1 VVRVEPDSSGQRRY
15 RVSGTD
21 EHGDVHAF
29 ETDNLES
36 AEEMKAIMGEDLEEV
51 HLEERKAGAP

>member
-1 VVRVEPDSSGQRRY
+1 MPNHQRRY

-21 EHGDVHAF
+21 EHGDIHAF

-36 AEEMKAIMGEDLEEV
+36 AEEMKAIMGEDLQDVE
-51 HLEERKAGAP
+51 LMTRDAPPSH